1 MLLPLV
7 LAIQI
12 GLVQSLLPNSN
23 LLGRNVFAQPN
34 LQAVTVRAPASITNL
49 LRPKV
54 AVVIAS
60 EESVSSF
67 KTKPFHS
74 PVTWHEVMEQV
85 AEKMR
90 WEHINNPEY
99 DDKGINTLENLSLE
113 VFTLQDLVQ
122 LNAAQSSNGSPTGA
136 EVVLLVGLSD
146 GDSEQLLSS
155 EAIRSFCATAKAVVP
170 LDCTGALYSSL
181 EKYGA
186 FTPLDPLEPV
196 KQVFDGIIRGQR
208 FKNKALQS
216 IVADLWQRKSSG
228 DILFMALVLADA
240 FAEVSIKSVTSVTNT
255 ESTSL
260 AQLGCMVSNC
270 REEIFDCLSDPECKA
285 ALDCLN
291 GCKGNDQVCSYRCIT
306 SHETAKFEK
315 FAMCILQKNNCM
327 GNSAIAPIYPDPQPM
342 TSFRGATLSHEAAE
356 GIFVGH
362 LQPRAG
368 ERNMLLSEER
378 DLTLWSWKVLS
389 LEKVHLSPLITSTKS
404 HF

>member
-1 MLLPLV
+1 VQWNIHNFLTLMSVMSLLLV
-7 LAIQI
+7 LAIQF
-12 GLVQSLLPNSN
+12 GLVRSLIPNSN
-23 LLGRNVFAQPN
+23 LLGRNAFPQPN
-34 LQAVTVRAPASITNL
+34 LQAVSVSAPVTIKNL

-54 AVVIAS
+54 AVVLAS
-60 EESVSSF
+60 EESVSPF
-67 KTKPFHS
+67 RIKPFDS
-74 PVTWHEVMEQV
+74 PVTWHEVMVQV

-90 WEHINNPEY
+90 WEPINNPEY
-99 DDKGINTLENLSLE
+99 DDNGKNTLENLSLE

-122 LNAAQSSNGSPTGA
+122 LHTAQSNKGPSAGA
-136 EVVLLVGLSD
+136 DVVLLVGLTD
-146 GDSEQLLSS
+146 VDSEQLLSS
-155 EAIRSFCATAKAVVP
+155 DAIRSFCATSKAVVP
-170 LDCTGALYSSL
+170 LDCTGTLYSSL

-240 FAEVSIKSVTSVTNT
+240 FGDVSIKSVLSVTNT
-255 ESTSL
+255 DSTSL

-270 REEIFDCLSDPECKA
+270 REEIFDCLGDPECKA

-342 TSFRGATLSHEAAE
+342 VDFRGTALSHETAE
-356 GIFVGH
+356 AIFVGH
-362 LQPRAG
+362 LKPRAG
-368 ERNMLLSEER
+368 ESNMLLSDQA
-378 DLTLWSWKVLS
+378 DLPQWSWKVEL
-389 LEKVHLSPLITSTKS
+389 
-404 HF
+404 